1 MHFEKLGGFYYVSII
16 KQLWRNEFCHEQS
29 RRFSVIAVIL
39 AITATVLAFIFIVPD
54 KRRKKLNKF
63 GKFIHDTLNFKYLI
77 IEKILQALYIFFT
90 VGHSD
95 RLLYAVYCNGRMARR
110 QYMVGGY
117 GILLIFGPIVIRLF
131 YEFVI
136 MFVLLVKNVIKINSK
151 LKNQNEG
158 DSKEDIFT
166 APSFPHVDKAEAP
179 AANFCVTCGSVLG
192 EDGKCPNCDK

>member
-1 MHFEKLGGFYYVSII
+1 MYPLSSNYGGMSSAMNSLGV
-16 KQLWRNEFCHEQS
+16 
-29 RRFSVIAVIL
+29 FSVIAVIL

-90 VGHSD
+90 ALVILTGFFMLFIVTDGWLGGSTW
-95 RLLYAVYCNGRMARR
+95 L
-110 QYMVGGY
+110 GGY
-117 GILLIFGPIVIRLF
+117 GILLMIFGPIVIRLF

-158 DSKEDIFT
+158 DSKADIFT

-179 AANFCVTCGSVLG
+179 AANFCVTCGAVLG